1 MPDGPRHS
9 SPYVSR
15 CSLPLVRLQEIDV
28 TTDVKPTAPTEQP
41 RKLLGEIF
49 VERGLLTKVAVD
61 RLIAHAKSKHIRL
74 GELLEVIGLV
84 SPDELADALAIQYRC
99 RKISDFAKYSYPAPV
114 LRLIPL
120 EMAVKHTI
128 FPLKLDDG
136 RLGLA
141 VADPT
146 TEELFA
152 GIATQQNLKLVLY
165 VATRMEINR
174 AIARH
179 YLGHTIAGP
188 SGNTILLV
196 EDDAITR
203 EMVAKILTKKGYTVE
218 TAVDGMDAFTKIFTL
233 KPKLVIT
240 DKVMPKLGGY
250 EFLFAIRNIPE
261 FRYMPVILMTA
272 AATPDEEKEALE
284 KGFFDFVLKP
294 VKEIG
299 LLTRVKR
306 AFQSRES
313 LYGKIA

>member
-1 MPDGPRHS
+1 MTADIK
-9 SPYVSR
+9 
-15 CSLPLVRLQEIDV
+15 PLSTLSQTR
-28 TTDVKPTAPTEQP
+28 KP
-41 RKLLGEIF
+41 LGEIC
-49 VERGLLTKVAVD
+49 VERGLLTKVSVD
-61 RLIAHAKSKHIRL
+61 RLIAHAKSKGIRL
-74 GELLEVIGLV
+74 GELLEVIGLIT
-84 SPDELADALAIQYRC
+84 PEELAEALAIQYRC
-99 RKISDFAKYSYPAPV
+99 RKIDDFSRYTYPKEV

-146 TEELFA
+146 TDGLFETISA
-152 GIATQQNLKLVLY
+152 QHNLKLVLY
-165 VATRMEINR
+165 VATRSEINR

-179 YLGHTIAGP
+179 YLGEAITAP
-188 SGNTILLV
+188 AANTILLV
-196 EDDAITR
+196 EDDMLSR
-203 EMVAKILTKKGYTVE
+203 EMVAKILTKQGYVVE
-218 TAVDGMDAFTKIFTL
+218 TAIDGMDAFSKIFTL

-306 AFQSRES
+306 AFQSRDA
-313 LYGKIA
+313 LYGKTA

>member
-1 MPDGPRHS
+1 MS
-9 SPYVSR
+9 A
-15 CSLPLVRLQEIDV
+15 EI
-28 TTDVKPTAPTEQP
+28 TTIESAKPGQP
-41 RKLLGEIF
+41 RKPLGQIF
-49 VERGLLTKVAVD
+49 VERGLLTEVSVQ
-61 RLIAHAKSKHIRL
+61 RLIEHARQKHIRL
-74 GELLEVIGLV
+74 GELLEVIGLIT
-84 SPDELADALAIQYRC
+84 PDELAEALATQYRC
-99 RKISDFAKYSYPAPV
+99 RKISDFAKFSYPSSM
-114 LRLIPL
+114 LRMIPM
-120 EMAVKHTI
+120 ETAVKHTV
-128 FPLKLDDG
+128 FPLKMDG
-136 RLGLA
+136 DRLALA

-146 TEELFA
+146 DEVLKE
-152 GIATQQNLKLVLY
+152 ISSQNNLKIILY
-165 VATRMEINR
+165 VATRSEINR

-179 YLGHTIAGP
+179 YLGQLMGEP
-188 SGNTILLV
+188 NLKTILLV
-196 EDDAITR
+196 EDDLLMR
-203 EMVAKILTKKGYTVE
+203 EMVARTLTRKGYTVE

-299 LLTRVKR
+299 LLTRVQR
-306 AFQSRES
+306 AFQSSES

>member
-1 MPDGPRHS
+1 M
-9 SPYVSR
+9 
-15 CSLPLVRLQEIDV
+15 
-28 TTDVKPTAPTEQP
+28 TADITPIAPPPQP
-41 RKLLGEIF
+41 RKPLGEIF
-49 VERGLLTKVAVD
+49 VERGLLTQASVE
-61 RLIAHAKSKHIRL
+61 RLIAHAKSKNIRL

-84 SPDELADALAIQYRC
+84 TPEELAEALAIQYRV
-99 RKISDFAKYSYPAPV
+99 RKISDFAKYSYPREV
-114 LRLIPL
+114 LNLIPL
-120 EMAVKHTI
+120 EMAVKHSI

-146 TEELFA
+146 TDQLFA
-152 GIATQQNLKLVLY
+152 GISAQHNVKLVLY
-165 VATRMEINR
+165 VATRLEINR

-179 YLGHTIAGP
+179 YLGQTIAGP
-188 SGNTILLV
+188 AGKSILLV
-196 EDDAITR
+196 EDDMLSR
-203 EMVAKILTKKGYTVE
+203 EMVAKILTRQGYVVE
-218 TAVDGMDAFTKIFTL
+218 TAIDGMDAFSKIFTL

-306 AFQSRES
+306 AFASREA
-313 LYGKIA
+313 LYGKTA

>member
-1 MPDGPRHS
+1 MAADSKKLS
-9 SPYVSR
+9 SAPQAPSR
-15 CSLPLVRLQEIDV
+15 
-28 TTDVKPTAPTEQP
+28 KP
-41 RKLLGEIF
+41 LGEIF
-49 VERGLLTKVAVD
+49 VEQGLLTEVSVQ
-61 RLIAHAKSKHIRL
+61 RLVAHAKSKNIRV
-74 GELLEVIGLV
+74 GELLEVIGLIT
-84 SPDELADALAIQYRC
+84 PEELAEALAVQYRC
-99 RKISDFAKYSYPAPV
+99 RKIVDFARYSYPGTV

-120 EMAVKHTI
+120 ELAVKHTI

-146 TEELFA
+146 TEALFEE
-152 GIATQQNLKLVLY
+152 ISSQRNLKLVLY
-165 VATRMEINR
+165 VATRSEINR

-179 YLGHTIAGP
+179 YLGQAIVQPAAK
-188 SGNTILLV
+188 SILLV
-196 EDDAITR
+196 EDDMLVR
-203 EMVAKILTKKGYTVE
+203 EMVAKILTKHGYAVE
-218 TAVDGMDAFTKIFTL
+218 TAVDGMDAFSKIFSM

-299 LLTRVKR
+299 LLTRVQR
-306 AFQSRES
+306 AFQSSES
-313 LYGKIA
+313 LYGKTG

>member
-1 MPDGPRHS
+1 MAVDIQALTP
-9 SPYVSR
+9 SPQ
-15 CSLPLVRLQEIDV
+15 C
-28 TTDVKPTAPTEQP
+28 PT

-49 VERGLLTKVAVD
+49 VEQGLLTEISVK
-61 RLIAHAKSKHIRL
+61 RLVAHAKSKNIRV
-74 GELLEVIGLV
+74 GELLEVIGLIT
-84 SPDELADALAIQYRC
+84 PEELAEALAIQYRC
-99 RKISDFAKYSYPAPV
+99 RKIADFARYAYPAPV

-120 EMAVKHTI
+120 ELAVKHTI

-146 TEELFA
+146 MESLFEE
-152 GIATQQNLKLVLY
+152 ISTQQNVKLILY
-165 VATRMEINR
+165 VATRTEINR

-179 YLGHTIAGP
+179 YLGRSIAQP
-188 SGNTILLV
+188 AARSILLV
-196 EDDAITR
+196 EDDMLVR
-203 EMVAKILTKKGYTVE
+203 EVVARILTKNGYAVE
-218 TAVDGMDAFTKIFTL
+218 TAIDGMDAFSKIFSL

-299 LLTRVKR
+299 LLTRVQR
-306 AFQSRES
+306 AFQSSES
-313 LYGKIA
+313 LYGKTA